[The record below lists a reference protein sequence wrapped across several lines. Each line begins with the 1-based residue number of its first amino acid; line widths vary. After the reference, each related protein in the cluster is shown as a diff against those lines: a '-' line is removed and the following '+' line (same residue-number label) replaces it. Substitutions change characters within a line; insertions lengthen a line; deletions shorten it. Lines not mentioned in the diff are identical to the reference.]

1 MRHVRPRFGV
11 VRRALLVGALLGMLL
26 IGVGGPRAVAAHPLG
41 NFTVNLYSR
50 LDLYSDVIRIRYV
63 LDMAEIPTFQEMEA
77 IDTDGDGRVSDAES
91 QRYLAQ
97 KTDELRRR
105 LHLSVSGSRSPL
117 EVRSQQLR
125 FLPGQGGLET
135 IRLSVTLEAPTGD
148 SRLAIDYRDD
158 NYPGRLGWREVVVRP
173 AQGVTLIEGAP
184 PTEDV
189 TNGLRTYPDRRLAS
203 PLNVRA
209 VSFAFD
215 PTGGALAPAMPATTA
230 DATAER
236 PENAFVSLIA
246 IDDLSLPV
254 VLVAM
259 LAAIGFGAVHALEPG
274 HGKTLVGAYFVGV
287 SGTARDAISLGLV
300 IAVTHTLGVFVIG
313 LVTLY
318 GSSFIVPE
326 RLYPWLSLGSGLLVA
341 SLGLRLLLPRLGVR
355 LRVRMPRFAHGH
367 AHHAHAHGHEHSHS
381 HTPAHSTASE
391 AGSRA
396 PWRSLIAL
404 GLADGLVPSPS
415 TLVVL
420 LAAISLHRVDLGLL
434 LIAAFSVGL
443 AGVLTLVSLCMVYA
457 RRLAPLLSATAGTP
471 RRRMYLRP
479 LVGVAAPLA
488 RLVPAGS
495 AVVLLTVG
503 LFLTVRALSQP
514 GLMGI

>member
-1 MRHVRPRFGV
+1 MRHVQRRLGV
-11 VRRALLVGALLGMLL
+11 VRRALLVAALLGALV
-26 IGVGGPRAVAAHPLG
+26 IGVGGPAGAAAHPLG

-50 LDLYSDVIRIRYV
+50 LDLYWDVIRIRYV
-63 LDMAEIPTFQEMEA
+63 LDMAEIPTFQEMSA
-77 IDTDGDGRVSDAES
+77 IDTDGDGEISEAEKR
-91 QRYLAQ
+91 RYVTE
-97 KTDELRRR
+97 KTDELRER
-105 LHLSVSGSRSPL
+105 LHLLVDGSRSRL
-117 EVRSQQLR
+117 EVLSRQLS
-125 FLPGQGGLET
+125 FLPGQGGLDT
-135 IRLSVTLEAPTGD
+135 MRLSVTLEAPTGD
-148 SRLAIDYRDD
+148 SELAIDYRDD
-158 NYPGRLGWREVVVRP
+158 NYARRLGWREVVVRP
-173 AQGVTLIEGAP
+173 AQGVRLIAGTP

-189 TNGLRTYPDRRLAS
+189 TNELRTYPDDRLSS
-203 PLNVRA
+203 PLNVLA

-215 PTGGALAPAMPATTA
+215 PTAGALAPAMPTTTA
-230 DATAER
+230 DSTAGGT
-236 PENAFVSLIA
+236 ENAFVSLIA

-254 VLVAM
+254 VLIAL
-259 LAAIGFGAVHALEPG
+259 LAAMGFGAVHALEPG

-287 SGTARDAISLGLV
+287 SGTARDAISLGLI
-300 IAVTHTLGVFVIG
+300 IAVTHTFGVFVIG

-355 LRVRMPRFAHGH
+355 LRVRVPGLGHGH
-367 AHHAHAHGHEHSHS
+367 SHHGHWHEHAHSLPHA
-381 HTPAHSTASE
+381 TASG
-391 AGSRA
+391 AGSGA

-457 RRLAPLLSATAGTP
+457 RRLAQLLSSSAGTL
-471 RRRMYLRP
+471 RHRMYLRP
-479 LVGVAAPLA
+479 LVGAALPVA

-503 LFLTVRALSQP
+503 LFLAVRALSQP
-514 GLMGI
+514 GLLGI